1 MLKRLIRPLLFAV
14 LLLAA
19 ACQGDPLLYREG
31 TPGDLAD
38 RIERFAEA
46 LDTRYETE
54 GIESEEASRC
64 METFTQYADEARACC
79 GELTIDDA
87 QRIAASLGRISGVV
101 LKGSAG
107 KIHSLIKGGAE
118 MLPGFFN
125 ELKSSLSDSEELQE
139 LQEMLQQKTEE
150 LQ

>member
-1 MLKRLIRPLLFAV
+1 MKRILFPLLLALV
-14 LLLAA
+14 SLAA

-54 GIESEEASRC
+54 GIDSEEA
-64 METFTQYADEARACC
+64 
-79 GELTIDDA
+79 
-87 QRIAASLGRISGVV
+87 SGVV

>member
-1 MLKRLIRPLLFAV
+1 MKRILFPLLLV
-14 LLLAA
+14 IVSLAA
-19 ACQGDPLLYREG
+19 ACQGDPLVYHKG
-31 TPGDLAD
+31 KPQNLAD

-46 LDTRYETE
+46 LDNKFETR
-54 GIESEEASRC
+54 GITDDEASLYTT
-64 METFTQYADEARACC
+64 TFTQYADEARACY
-79 GELTIDDA
+79 GELTIGDA

-125 ELKSSLSDSEELQE
+125 ELKNSLSDSEELQE
-139 LQEMLQQKTEE
+139 LQELLQQKMEE

>member
-1 MLKRLIRPLLFAV
+1 MKRILFPLLLAIV
-14 LLLAA
+14 SLAA
-19 ACQGDPLLYREG
+19 ACQGDPLLYHEG

-54 GIESEEASRC
+54 GIDSEEASRY
-64 METFTQYADEARACC
+64 METFTQYADEARACY
-79 GELTIDDA
+79 GELAIGDA

-125 ELKSSLSDSEELQE
+125 ELKNSLSDSEELLE
-139 LQEMLQQKTEE
+139 LQEMLQQKMEE

>member
-46 LDTRYETE
+46 LNNKFETQ
-54 GIESEEASRC
+54 GITDDEASLYTT
-64 METFTQYADEARACC
+64 TFTQYADEARACC
-79 GELTIDDA
+79 GELTIGDA

-125 ELKSSLSDSEELQE
+125 ELKSSLSDSEELLE
-139 LQEMLQQKTEE
+139 LQELLQQKMEE